1 MPDPVRLTVV
11 ANRGESDLIC
21 ALLRVHG
28 IPCFDRVAD
37 PHGESVTDFGAW
49 REILVRPAD
58 LEAARELLAATPRAV

>member
-1 MPDPVRLTVV
+1 MAEPVRLTVFG
-11 ANRGESDLIC
+11 NRGESDTIC

-37 PHGESVTDFGAW
+37 PHGESVSDFGAW

-58 LEAARELLAATPRAV
+58 LQAARELLAAT